1 MLGSRG
7 WAALESPSW
16 GGAGDL
22 GGRRGRF
29 PCTGQCLKHQRCSKW
44 GAWAEAAALLGVLEL
59 LLSSWAPQPAAP
71 ALQLPS
77 ISTGVTG
84 AGWHLPGDAQHCSAW
99 CACHKASV
107 TGRVLQR
114 GEVATWDGLG
124 AGGCCPVPELGTR
137 WGQRCCRHELCRQHE
152 AERSWLCCWL
162 CPGSAGHV
170 GTQLVLIKGLSARRE
185 DVAVIRAGGEG
196 CFALCG
202 STSGNLPWQQPLLPP
217 MARGRDGAL
226 EGLGWGFPE
235 KSFRSLLLSPA
246 VAQVWVFLLIG
257 SRIVTNFQIMV
268 L

>member
-77 ISTGVTG
+77 ISAGVTG
-84 AGWHLPGDAQHCSAW
+84 AGWHLPGDAQRCSAW

-114 GEVATWDGLG
+114 GEVATWGGLR
-124 AGGCCPVPELGTR
+124 V
-137 WGQRCCRHELCRQHE
+137 WG
-152 AERSWLCCWL
+152 
-162 CPGSAGHV
+162 
-170 GTQLVLIKGLSARRE
+170 
-185 DVAVIRAGGEG
+185 RAGSWG
-196 CFALCG
+196 
-202 STSGNLPWQQPLLPP
+202 LLPCP
-217 MARGRDGAL
+217 RIGDAVGAALLQTRALPAARGGEELA
-226 EGLGWGFPE
+226 
-235 KSFRSLLLSPA
+235 LLLALPRQRWA
-246 VAQVWVFLLIG
+246 RWNPTCL
-257 SRIVTNFQIMV
+257 N
-268 L
+268 